1 MTENME
7 FENTQQNKF
16 KEYGKKSLA
25 PMADL
30 AYKYK
35 GDINPYM
42 TAIGKGLQAAVDSFN
57 QSLAESGVDQGA
69 SQNNEA
75 EKLVSGFFRDTQD
88 WFNRVQQNLE
98 SKNSGDLLT
107 FLESQ
112 GRLRPI
118 IMFSSSYVVGLL
130 FGRLGRHMYRVKS
143 SSTDSM
149 DMDDSLSNDSSL
161 GNTGSFD
168 PNAGSDQ
175 IH

>member
-1 MTENME
+1 MNENME
-7 FENTQQNKF
+7 FENTHQNNKF

-25 PMADL
+25 PIADL
-30 AYKYK
+30 AFKYK
-35 GDINPYM
+35 GDISPYM

-57 QSLAESGVDQGA
+57 KSLSESGVDQGTA
-69 SQNNEA
+69 QNNEA

-88 WFNRVQQNLE
+88 WFNRVQENLE

-112 GRLRPI
+112 GRLRPV

-130 FGRLGRHMYRVKS
+130 FGRMGRHAFRMKS
-143 SSTDSM
+143 SS
-149 DMDDSLSNDSSL
+149 DDSLSSDSSVR
-161 GNTGSFD
+161 TT
-168 PNAGSDQ
+168 GSDQ

>member
-7 FENTQQNKF
+7 FENTQQKNKF

-35 GDINPYM
+35 ADIGPYM
-42 TAIGKGLQAAVDSFN
+42 SAIGKGLQAAVDSFS
-57 QSLAESGVDQGA
+57 QSLAESGVDKGA

-75 EKLVSGFFRDTQD
+75 EKLVSGFFRDTQN

-107 FLESQ
+107 FLEGQ

-149 DMDDSLSNDSSL
+149 DMGDSLD
-161 GNTGSFD
+161 NTGSFD